1 MAVGVGSDLMVGII
15 LGPLV
20 DVGSAC
26 RVGSKIVYR
35 VVVVVEEVVVV
46 VVGLH
51 RRRCS
56 FTSRLA

>member
-35 VVVVVEEVVVV
+35 VVVVVEEVVV
-46 VVGLH
+46 GLH

-56 FTSRLA
+56 FTSRPA